1 MITRLP
7 KIVDIQPI
15 IEQLNVI
22 GYFEKSLVLNETD
35 GKLLNG
41 PYTVKSEFKDTP
53 IGDLLN
59 SIGKIG
65 EARLLK
71 LKSGETYTAHCDPD
85 DRIHL
90 AIVTN
95 PHAYVIDLDRGL
107 TFHMEADG
115 QLWLMDTGVTHVA
128 ANFGGRERI
137 HLNIRVPL
145 PEFVAPGY
153 SLRVDG
159 GDYDWKQETYI
170 TLMKFFNHAIK
181 EKQITGFEKVDE
193 REVLLNCDPAI
204 LKPFIEELEHKG
216 LTVQLNDVL

>member
-15 IEQLNVI
+15 IDQVSTLE
-22 GYFEKSLVLNETD
+22 YFDKRLILNETV
-35 GKLLNG
+35 GKLLTG
-41 PYTVKSEFKDTP
+41 PYTVKQEFKNTP
-53 IGDLLN
+53 IGNLLE
-59 SIGKIG
+59 SIGPIG

-71 LKSGETYTAHCDPD
+71 LQSSETYTAHCDPD

-95 PHAYVIDLDRGL
+95 PFAYVIDLDNGL
-107 TFHMEADG
+107 TFHMPVDG

-128 ANFGGRERI
+128 ANFGGRDRI

-145 PEFVAPGY
+145 PGFTAPGY

-170 TLMKFFNHAIK
+170 TLMKFFNDAIK

-193 REVLLNCDPAI
+193 HEVLLNCDPAI

>member
-7 KIVDIQPI
+7 KIVDMKPI
-15 IEQLNVI
+15 IDQVDAL
-22 GYFEKSLVLNETD
+22 GHFDKRLVLNETT

-41 PYTVKSEFKDTP
+41 PYTVKAEFQNTP
-53 IGDLLN
+53 IGNLLE
-59 SIGKIG
+59 SIGPIG

-71 LKSGETYTAHCDPD
+71 LQSSETYTAHCDPD

-95 PHAYVIDLDRGL
+95 PFAYVIDLDKGL
-107 TFHMEADG
+107 TFHMPVDG

-128 ANFGGRERI
+128 ANFGGRDRI

-145 PEFVAPGY
+145 PSFTAPGY
-153 SLRVDG
+153 SLRVEG

-170 TLMKFFNHAIK
+170 TLMKFFNRSIK

-193 REVLLNCDPAI
+193 REVLLNCDSSI
-204 LKPFIEELEHKG
+204 LTPFIQELESKG
-216 LTVQLNDVL
+216 LTVKLNDIL